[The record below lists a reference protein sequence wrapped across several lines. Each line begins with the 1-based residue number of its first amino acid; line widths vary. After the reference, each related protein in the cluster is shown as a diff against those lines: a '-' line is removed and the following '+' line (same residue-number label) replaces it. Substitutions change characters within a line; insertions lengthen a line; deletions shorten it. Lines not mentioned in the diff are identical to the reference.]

1 MKYYSLAGQAPVTD
15 FRTAT
20 LQGQAPDRGLY
31 FPSRIPVFEKGFLD
45 SLPRLPADELALQ
58 VMKPYV
64 GDCIPEAELHR
75 IVCETLDFPIPL
87 AEVCN
92 GISCLELFHG
102 PTLAF
107 KDVGARFMSRCLGWF
122 SRDNDRR
129 TVVLLASSGD
139 TGGAVAHGFHTVPG
153 IEVVILYPSGKVS
166 PVQEKQLTT
175 LGGNIHALEVSG
187 DFDDCQRLVKSAF
200 ADTDLR
206 TKVALSSANSINV
219 ARWLPQQLYYL
230 LAWQQWPHRPEPPV
244 ISVPSGNFGNLCAGM
259 MAWKSG
265 LPVAHFI
272 AACNANDTVPRY
284 LQGGGYRPARAVA
297 THSNA
302 MDVADPS
309 NFIRIL
315 ELLGGD
321 EKACRTIMSA
331 CSISDPD
338 TVETIRRV
346 HRDHSYLLDPHGA
359 VGFLALEQWRDGH
372 PQAMGYFLG
381 TAHPVKFPDSVETAT
396 GETVPVPESVR
407 KVLVG
412 VKSSV
417 PMSADYE
424 ALRDFLT
431 GLG

>member
-64 GDCIPEAELHR
+64 GDCIPETELHR

-122 SRDNDRR
+122 SSDNDRR
-129 TVVLLASSGD
+129 TVVLVATSGD
-139 TGGAVAHGFHTVPG
+139 TGGAVAHGFHNVPG

-200 ADTDLR
+200 ADADLR
-206 TKVALSSANSINV
+206 GKVALSSANSINV

-230 LAWQQWPHRPEPPV
+230 PAGTARHLRPQRQFREPLRRHDGLEIRATRGPFHRRLQCQRHRPPL
-244 ISVPSGNFGNLCAGM
+244 SAG
-259 MAWKSG
+259 WR
-265 LPVAHFI
+265 LPTGPGRGHPF
-272 AACNANDTVPRY
+272 
-284 LQGGGYRPARAVA
+284 Q
-297 THSNA
+297 
-302 MDVADPS
+302 
-309 NFIRIL
+309 
-315 ELLGGD
+315 
-321 EKACRTIMSA
+321 
-331 CSISDPD
+331 
-338 TVETIRRV
+338 
-346 HRDHSYLLDPHGA
+346 
-359 VGFLALEQWRDGH
+359 RDGCGR
-372 PQAMGYFLG
+372 P
-381 TAHPVKFPDSVETAT
+381 
-396 GETVPVPESVR
+396 
-407 KVLVG
+407 
-412 VKSSV
+412 
-417 PMSADYE
+417 
-424 ALRDFLT
+424 
-431 GLG
+431 